1 MNCIEKI
8 IIADDHPLF
17 RQALIT
23 MLKGHFSQATL
34 LEAETIAQL
43 DIELQNS
50 INSDIDLILLDLDI
64 PGAQG
69 FGTLINLRS
78 QHPEIG
84 VVIISGIDDP
94 DTINKAM
101 HHGAAGFI
109 PKSTPVASMVE
120 AIEKVFTGELWTPS
134 GGFNGQSNEISKDER
149 IDSLTPQQHK
159 ILLMFADGML
169 NKQIAYELGLAES
182 TIKSHASTIFL
193 KLGVRN
199 RTQAV
204 IVLNEITMAQN
215 SFGPTV

>member
-1 MNCIEKI
+1 MRSTETI

-17 RQALIT
+17 RQALTI
-23 MLKGHFSQATL
+23 MLQGHFNDAQL
-34 LEAETIAQL
+34 IEAETIAQL
-43 DIELQNS
+43 DQKLITHRH
-50 INSDIDLILLDLDI
+50 DVDLILLDLDI

-69 FGTLINLRS
+69 FSTLINLRA
-78 QHPEIG
+78 QYPEIG
-84 VVIISGIDDP
+84 VVIISGIDDQ

-109 PKSTPVASMVE
+109 PKSTPVPKMVE
-120 AIEKVFTGELWTPS
+120 AITQVFEGCLWTPS
-134 GGFNGQSNEISKDER
+134 GDYNAEQAQSSQDER

-169 NKQIAYELGLAES
+169 NKQIAYDLGLAES

-204 IVLNEITMAQN
+204 IVLNEIQMAQN
-215 SFGPTV
+215 SFGPHVS